1 MLTFRI
7 YCRKL
12 NQCLNNP
19 RLRHQHRSLSTY
31 SKEKIDAN
39 KMRKNLISCFFTNNA
54 MLDKETFDGFM
65 NLLNEYTIKDNLLI
79 IKDNLLTTLKELKE
93 SKEREILS
101 LKESKEREILS
112 LKESKESE
120 ILSLKESK
128 EELKESKESEILS
141 LKESK
146 DMALKL
152 LKNVESEVLRSK
164 QLLTSRGILEFILQ
178 KSFHELK
185 QKNKDVEKF
194 FKATN
199 HAKYLDKNINENYT
213 GKTFFIIYFCT
224 FF

>member
-19 RLRHQHRSLSTY
+19 RLRHQHRGFSTY
-31 SKEKIDAN
+31 SEEKIDVNVN

-65 NLLNEYTIKDNLLI
+65 NLLNEYTIKDNLLT

-101 LKESKEREILS
+101 LKESKEEI
-112 LKESKESE
+112 KESKER
-120 ILSLKESK
+120 
-128 EELKESKESEILS
+128 EILS

-146 DMALKL
+146 DMALKM

-185 QKNKDVEKF
+185 QKNKEVEKY

>member
-19 RLRHQHRSLSTY
+19 RLRHQHRGFSTY
-31 SKEKIDAN
+31 SEEKIDVNVN

-65 NLLNEYTIKDNLLI
+65 NLLNEYTIKDNLL
-79 IKDNLLTTLKELKE
+79 TTLKELKE

-112 LKESKESE
+112 
-120 ILSLKESK
+120 
-128 EELKESKESEILS
+128 LKESKESEILS

>member
-19 RLRHQHRSLSTY
+19 RLRHQHRSFSTY
-31 SKEKIDAN
+31 SEEKIDVN
-39 KMRKNLISCFFTNNA
+39 KMRKNLINCFFTNNA

-101 LKESKEREILS
+101 LKESKE
-112 LKESKESE
+112 
-120 ILSLKESK
+120 
-128 EELKESKESEILS
+128 SEILS

-146 DMALKL
+146 DMALKW